1 MGRARV
7 LNERGADP
15 SPLQS
20 SRPEVCGFSQHRD
33 EDRDGAIGRSGD
45 EENVQLDDVA
55 RIVRYIGIGVLIA
68 VLLCKD
74 HGRRDRPG
82 GRSPAATR
90 TCSRSKFGSSIGTSI
105 EGVETEANEYPGVSI
120 FSKWRVGR
128 TC

>member
-1 MGRARV
+1 MTRAASEKRLSSLQHASCTALILGRARV

-20 SRPEVCGFSQHRD
+20 SRPEVCGFAQHR
-33 EDRDGAIGRSGD
+33 EGYREGAIGRSGE
-45 EENVQLDDVA
+45 EENVELDDVA
-55 RIVRYIGIGVLIA
+55 RIVRYIGIGVSIA

-90 TCSRSKFGSSIGTSI
+90 TCSRSNL
-105 EGVETEANEYPGVSI
+105 VAALVS
-120 FSKWRVGR
+120 V
-128 TC
+128 